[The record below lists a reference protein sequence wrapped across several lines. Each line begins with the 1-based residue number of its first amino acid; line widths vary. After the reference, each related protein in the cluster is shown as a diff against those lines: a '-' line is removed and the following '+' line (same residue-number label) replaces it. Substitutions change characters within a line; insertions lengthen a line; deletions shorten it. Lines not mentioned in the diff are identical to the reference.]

1 MRSLFAETLKQKG
14 VHQDFSFMQ
23 RQRGMFSF
31 SGLTPPQ
38 VETLR
43 QERSIYI
50 VGSGRVNVAGMTTQ
64 NMDTLGDA
72 IAGVLG
78 ENSA

>member
-1 MRSLFAETLKQKG
+1 MRSLFAASLKEKG
-14 VHQDFSFMQ
+14 VPRDFSFMQ

-31 SGLTPPQ
+31 AGLNAKQ

-43 QERSIYI
+43 QEKSIYI
-50 VGSGRVNVAGMTTQ
+50 VGSGRVNVAGMTEQ
-64 NMDTLGDA
+64 NMETLSDA
-72 IAGVLG
+72 IAGVLI